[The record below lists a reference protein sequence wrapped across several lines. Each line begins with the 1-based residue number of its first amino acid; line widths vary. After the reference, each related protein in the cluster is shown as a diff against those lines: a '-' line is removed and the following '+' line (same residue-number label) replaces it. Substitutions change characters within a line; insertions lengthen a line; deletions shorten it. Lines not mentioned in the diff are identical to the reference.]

1 MEEQIVK
8 RYVEDL
14 VGSVKIARE
23 FGLQK
28 HQVLAIL
35 KKHGIKARKTRRPD
49 LSTEEMI
56 RLYDEEGLN
65 TWQIAE
71 RMDTDQTTVR
81 KRIKKSGRIL
91 PLSSERSAARVRHKN
106 PRWSGYGEICGS
118 HWKSIVYQANS
129 RSIQFDITIEYGWDL
144 YLSQDRKCALTDVP
158 IFFADTDYDY
168 KRGIKNASLDR
179 INSDDGYVIGNVQW
193 VHKKVNLMKGSI
205 SQEDFITICKQVY
218 LKMEKNH

>member
-8 RYVEDL
+8 RYVEYL

-71 RMDTDQTTVR
+71 RMKTDQTTVR

-91 PLSSERSAARVRHKN
+91 EKSSDQSSRRRREKN
-106 PRWSGYGEICGS
+106 VRWSGYEDISGQYWGNLI
-118 HWKSIVYQANS
+118 
-129 RSIQFDITIEYGWDL
+129 RSAKKRGILFDITHKQVFELFKKQDAKCAISGKEICL
-144 YLSQDRKCALTDVP
+144 AANSQDLT
-158 IFFADTDYDY
+158 T
-168 KRGIKNASLDR
+168 GCQTASLDR
-179 INSDDGYVIGNVQW
+179 IDSSKGYLGDNIQW
-193 VHKKVNLMKGSI
+193 VHKQINGSKMDLDMEI
-205 SQEDFITICKQVY
+205 FLTMCKMVSDA
-218 LKMEKNH
+218 NR